1 MPANQRELQSS
12 HAIRLF
18 GQPRG
23 FPSFLRASVSRTRPN
38 ANQTYLKLTE
48 YEIPWLPGY
57 GGSRPVRIGNAAHE
71 QLQLD
76 VYGELMDALHAAN
89 RYGLEASPFAWSLQ
103 VNLLEY
109 LETIWEQPDQG
120 IWEIRGEPRHFTFSK
135 VMAWVAFDRAI
146 KSVEQYGFEGPR
158 AHWEDLRRG
167 LPRRSS
173 SVASTAIATPS
184 SNTTALA
191 ISTPRCC

>member
-1 MPANQRELQSS
+1 
-12 HAIRLF
+12 
-18 GQPRG
+18 
-23 FPSFLRASVSRTRPN
+23 
-38 ANQTYLKLTE
+38 
-48 YEIPWLPGY
+48 
-57 GGSRPVRIGNAAHE
+57 VRIGNAAHE

-146 KSVEQYGFEGPR
+146 KSVEQ
-158 AHWEDLRRG
+158 
-167 LPRRSS
+167 
-173 SVASTAIATPS
+173 
-184 SNTTALA
+184 
-191 ISTPRCC
+191 